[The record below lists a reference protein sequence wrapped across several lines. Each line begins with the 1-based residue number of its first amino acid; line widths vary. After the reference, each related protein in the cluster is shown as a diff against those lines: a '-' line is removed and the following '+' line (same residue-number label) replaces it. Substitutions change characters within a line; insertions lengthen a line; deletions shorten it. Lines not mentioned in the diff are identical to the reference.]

1 MPLVS
6 VVIPLYNKERYIT
19 KTIHSVLSQ
28 SLQDLQIIVVDD
40 GSTDQSA
47 MLARTIG
54 DHRVRVVTQENA
66 GVEIARNTGLKASDS
81 RFIVFLD
88 ADDVIY
94 PQCLEQ
100 QSRRLEG
107 DSALVAV
114 ATWAHQID
122 AKGRVIGRL
131 RCPHT
136 DRDIR
141 YQMCFSN
148 PFVNSS
154 VMTLRSVIESI
165 DGYDA
170 TRGPRFA
177 EDYDLWLRLSTRGS
191 LAAVPR
197 YLTAYRL
204 LNESRSQSSLTR
216 LQNSANLLSCDYLSR
231 IYGLQDEPLLQEL
244 IAVLN
249 SAEDARKRKF
259 TYQDLSQHLNAVQG
273 SLKQSINPNSLRL
286 HKQRIELFARC
297 FLFRRIERVDT
308 DSPQ

>member
-1 MPLVS
+1 VPLVS

-19 KTIHSVLSQ
+19 TTLRSVLSQ
-28 SLQDLQIIVVDD
+28 TLQDLQIIVVDD

-47 MLARTIG
+47 MLARSIG

-131 RCPHT
+131 RCPPT
-136 DRDIR
+136 DRNIR

-165 DGYDA
+165 DGYDT

-191 LAAVPR
+191 LGAVPR

-231 IYGLQDEPLLQEL
+231 LYGLQDEPLLQEL

-259 TYQDLSQHLNAVQG
+259 TYQDLSQHLNAVQR

-286 HKQRIELFARC
+286 HKQRIELFSRC
-297 FLFRRIERVDT
+297 FLFRRIKRVDT